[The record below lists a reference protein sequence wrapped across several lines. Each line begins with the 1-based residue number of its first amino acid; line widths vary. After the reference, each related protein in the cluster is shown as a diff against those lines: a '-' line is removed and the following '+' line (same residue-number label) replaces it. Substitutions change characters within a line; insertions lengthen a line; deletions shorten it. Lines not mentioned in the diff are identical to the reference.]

1 MQNSIS
7 EDVKKI
13 LLYYRKLFNYQS
25 LYLFPKVNTKT
36 ITPIVSIGVE
46 DKKPFE
52 HQQKIGWLN
61 YFQNVLTHQNID
73 EHLSVGEFFKYYELD
88 ILYPIRLNS
97 TCYGFLGIGSNGR
110 NINRIELQ
118 IGELIVNYLAS
129 FWRNLELLKGAKT
142 DSQKTEALVE
152 EIANLLEISHAIESG
167 ENLQVLL
174 EFIMKRSMKIMR
186 AEAASLLL
194 LDENQKELEFRV
206 ALGPKG
212 REVKPHRLPLGQGI
226 GGWVA
231 KNRKPLL
238 IPDVKQDDR
247 FDPTFDQ
254 RSGYVTRSIVCVP
267 LIRNTRTLGV
277 MQALNRTDGKPFT
290 EEDVTT
296 FSIISTLAALAI
308 ENSKLVYSAIEKEKI
323 DKDLAVASEIQ
334 RLIIPK
340 HLPKVANLEMSGIY
354 IPSKGIG
361 GDFYSVFP
369 LNENETVFCIA
380 DATGKGISGALLV
393 STMHATLKA
402 YLDFTNDLVLILTK
416 LNHLIDEL
424 STSDKY
430 ITLFIALYDKR
441 TSDLIYI
448 NAGHNPPILFTKKD
462 KYERLKKGG
471 VCIGIIPF
479 EYQTEKVRLNKGDLL
494 LMYTDGVTDA
504 MNDKKERFGESNL
517 IDVLSEKRGQ
527 NCEAI
532 QDEISLR
539 VLDHCGDQPLND
551 DFTLFIIK
559 RK

>member
-110 NINRIELQ
+110 SINRIELQ

-129 FWRNLELLKGAKT
+129 FYRNLELLKGAKT
-142 DSQKTEALVE
+142 DSQKTESLVE
-152 EIANLLEISHAIESG
+152 EIASLLEISHAIESG

-174 EFIMKRSMKIMR
+174 EFIMKKSMKILR

-267 LIRNTRTLGV
+267 LIRNARTLGV

-296 FSIISTLAALAI
+296 FGIISTLAALAI
-308 ENSKLVYSAIEKEKI
+308 ENSKLVYSAIEKEKM

-354 IPSKGIG
+354 IPSRGIG

-393 STMHATLKA
+393 STLHATLKA

-479 EYQTEKVRLNKGDLL
+479 EYQTEKVRINKGDLL

>member
-1 MQNSIS
+1 MQSSLS
-7 EDVKKI
+7 EDVKRV

-25 LYLFPKVNTKT
+25 LYLFPDIDPKT
-36 ITPIVSIGVE
+36 IAPILTIGVG

-61 YFQNVLTHQNID
+61 YFQDVLTQDNID
-73 EHLSVGEFFKYYELD
+73 KHLSVGEFFKYYDLD
-88 ILYPIRLNS
+88 VLYPIRLNG
-97 TCYGFLGIGSNGR
+97 TCYGFLGVGTHGR
-110 NINRIELQ
+110 NINQIELQ
-118 IGELIVNYLAS
+118 IGELIVSYLAS
-129 FWRNLELLKGAKT
+129 FWRNLELLKGAK
-142 DSQKTEALVE
+142 DASEKTQTFVE
-152 EIANLLEISHAIESG
+152 EIASLLEISHAIESG
-167 ENLQVLL
+167 EDLQDLL
-174 EFIMKRSMKIMR
+174 EFIMKKCMNVMR

-194 LDENQKELEFRV
+194 LDENDKELEFRV

-212 REVKPHRLPLGQGI
+212 KEVKPFRLPLGQGI

-231 KNRKPLL
+231 KNGKPLL
-238 IPDVKQDDR
+238 IPDAYEDSR
-247 FDPTFDQ
+247 FDPSFDK
-254 RSGYVTRSIVCVP
+254 RSGFITRSIACVP
-267 LIRNTRTLGV
+267 LIHNNRTLGV

-290 EEDVTT
+290 DEDVRT
-296 FSIISTLAALAI
+296 FTIFSTLAGLAI
-308 ENSKLVYSAIEKEKI
+308 ENSRLLYSAIEKEKI
-323 DKDLAVASEIQ
+323 DKDLAVAAEIQ

-361 GDFYSVFP
+361 GDFYSIFP
-369 LNENETVFCIA
+369 LNDNETVFCIA

-393 STMHATLKA
+393 STLHATLKA

-430 ITLFIALYDKR
+430 ITLFIAHYDKR
-441 TSDLIYI
+441 TSELTYI

-462 KYERLKKGG
+462 KHERLKKGG

-479 EYQTEKVRLNKGDLL
+479 DYHPETIKLNKGDLL

-504 MNDKKERFGESNL
+504 MNEKRERFGESNL
-517 IDVLSEKRGQ
+517 IDIVSEKRGL

-539 VLDHCGDQPLND
+539 VLDHCGDQPLSD
-551 DFTLFIIK
+551 DFTLFIVK

>member
-1 MQNSIS
+1 
-7 EDVKKI
+7 
-13 LLYYRKLFNYQS
+13 
-25 LYLFPKVNTKT
+25 
-36 ITPIVSIGVE
+36 
-46 DKKPFE
+46 
-52 HQQKIGWLN
+52 
-61 YFQNVLTHQNID
+61 
-73 EHLSVGEFFKYYELD
+73 
-88 ILYPIRLNS
+88 
-97 TCYGFLGIGSNGR
+97 
-110 NINRIELQ
+110 
-118 IGELIVNYLAS
+118 
-129 FWRNLELLKGAKT
+129 
-142 DSQKTEALVE
+142 
-152 EIANLLEISHAIESG
+152 
-167 ENLQVLL
+167 
-174 EFIMKRSMKIMR
+174 
-186 AEAASLLL
+186 
-194 LDENQKELEFRV
+194 
-206 ALGPKG
+206 
-212 REVKPHRLPLGQGI
+212 
-226 GGWVA
+226 
-231 KNRKPLL
+231 
-238 IPDVKQDDR
+238 
-247 FDPTFDQ
+247 
-254 RSGYVTRSIVCVP
+254 
-267 LIRNTRTLGV
+267 
-277 MQALNRTDGKPFT
+277 
-290 EEDVTT
+290 
-296 FSIISTLAALAI
+296 
-308 ENSKLVYSAIEKEKI
+308 
-323 DKDLAVASEIQ
+323 
-334 RLIIPK
+334 
-340 HLPKVANLEMSGIY
+340 
-354 IPSKGIG
+354 
-361 GDFYSVFP
+361 

>member
-1 MQNSIS
+1 MQNNITD
-7 EDVKKI
+7 DVKKI

-36 ITPIVSIGVE
+36 ISPIVNIGVE

-110 NINRIELQ
+110 DINRIELQ

-142 DSQKTEALVE
+142 DSQKTESLVE

-254 RSGYVTRSIVCVP
+254 RSGYATRSIVCVP
-267 LIRNTRTLGV
+267 LIRNSRTLGV

-308 ENSKLVYSAIEKEKI
+308 ENSKLVYSAIEKEKM

-340 HLPKVANLEMSGIY
+340 HLPKV
-354 IPSKGIG
+354 IG

-393 STMHATLKA
+393 STLHATLKA

-430 ITLFIALYDKR
+430 ITLFIALYDKQ
-441 TSDLIYI
+441 TSDLTYI

-462 KYERLKKGG
+462 KYEKLKKGG

-479 EYQTEKVRLNKGDLL
+479 DYQTETVRLNKGDLL

-504 MNDKKERFGESNL
+504 MDDKKERFGESNL